1 MKKLLLLV
9 LVLTSFTFF
18 AQTKKFEAVNKTNGK
33 SVLFEEGQR
42 TKITTLDRKKMVGS
56 FSVKDNQTITI
67 DGAEVKINNIAS
79 IKHYPKGGR
88 KVKNILFGTSA
99 GLLATSGVLAAG
111 SNESAVAVFA
121 GGVATAAV
129 GALVN
134 NKNKNLSYRHHQFQ
148 VIE

>member
-1 MKKLLLLV
+1 MKKLLLLL
-9 LVLTSFTFF
+9 LVFTSFTFF
-18 AQTKKFEAVNKTNGK
+18 AQTKKFEATNKTTGK

-42 TKITTLDRKKMVGS
+42 AKITTLDRKKMVGS
-56 FSVKDNQTITI
+56 FSVKDNETITI
-67 DGAEVKINNIAS
+67 DGAEVKINNIGS

-88 KVKNILFGTSA
+88 TVKNILFGASA

-111 SNESAVAVFA
+111 SNESAVAVFT

-134 NKNKNLSYRHHQFQ
+134 NKNKNINYRHYQFQ